1 MIRQHSLPF
10 RGLVT
15 CLASGLLLVRAV
27 AGDVTGVVSD
37 PNSKGFLSGASVLVV
52 ESNRAAS
59 TDSEGRFRLTG
70 LAAGSYTLDVQYLG
84 YEGKQVKVT
93 VPASGDVETDVALE
107 AKAIQLGAVV
117 IEGYREGRSRA
128 LQQKRTQANIL
139 DIISADA
146 IGNLPDRNVAEAIAR
161 APGVSI
167 TGMEQGEGRYVSIR
181 GIDPNLN
188 QVMMDGA
195 ILAAPGGSR
204 LGRAVPLD
212 TLGAGDVS
220 QVEVV
225 KAVTPDLDA
234 NSLGGTINIKSSS
247 AFDRR
252 ERFLSGSVSVNH
264 NDSSD
269 KNNLEAKISY
279 SDLFGPQKKWGIAVS
294 TSYEKREYSNH
305 WLQTSWNLR
314 NLNGSDVYLPN
325 GFEIKP
331 EEGEVKRMGG
341 NLALEFRPDANTQ
354 FYFRPSYSSTVRNE
368 HTVEVLHSVSNSN
381 TSQVQLT
388 GPNAGRFIGNNRTER
403 RDFNSR
409 KEQELLTLIGGFKKV
424 FGDFTLEPMIALSA
438 AEENTP
444 FNNVL
449 AFRNANGATGPIT
462 FDANAFD
469 FVRWDVDPAVDTP
482 NKYPLRRTREDTS
495 IIDEDTLSAKVDLRW
510 NIEDLTGRNSYLK
523 TGFKYIQ
530 RDRISDFES
539 KRLVP
544 VGNWNLSAVSTRPSV
559 GVYDNRYQSGFLI
572 DPDATWTYI
581 RSNPALTV
589 LDPVDSTAN
598 SVEDDYDIDEYIYAA
613 YAMGSVDFGKLTV
626 LGGLRW
632 EKTDATI
639 RAVEV
644 RTFRGQLLG
653 RFPKSGVTS
662 YDKVFPNLQAVYRF
676 NDRLIG
682 RAAITQVLGRPA
694 YEDARPLARFTYDL
708 ITNPNNP
715 TYNYSGTLNVG
726 NPDLGPYEAVNFD
739 LSLEYYLQGRGLF
752 SIAAYRKEI
761 DNPIYSYTQT
771 QENVIYSGIG
781 LQSLGVTSV
790 RNADSGRIAGL
801 EINLY
806 QPFSFLPAP
815 FDGFGIDANVSLIS
829 SEVKVPLRPNDDLP
843 FLRQPSRLYNVTLF
857 YEKAGFSG
865 RVAWSY
871 ADESIETIGAD
882 VLNDRYRV
890 PRDQV
895 DVLFRYRING
905 NYAVTAAVRNLTE
918 EPEQRSTGVFHLMQY
933 SRLLGRDF
941 RVGLDF
947 NF

>member
-1 MIRQHSLPF
+1 MIRQSSLPL
-10 RGLVT
+10 RGLAAGLSFGIL
-15 CLASGLLLVRAV
+15 LARAF
-27 AGDVTGVVSD
+27 AGDITGVVSD
-37 PNSKGFLSGASVLVV
+37 PGSKSFLSGASVIVV
-52 ESNRAAS
+52 ETSRAVS

-70 LAAGSYTLDVQYLG
+70 LAAGNYTLDVQYLG
-84 YEGKQVKVT
+84 YEGKQVRVT
-93 VPASGDVETDVALE
+93 VPEAGEVTTDVSLGTGVVQMGAL
-107 AKAIQLGAVV
+107 VV
-117 IEGYREGRSRA
+117 EGYREGRSRA

-146 IGNLPDRNVAEAIAR
+146 IGNLPDRNVAEAVAR

-195 ILAAPGGSR
+195 VLAAAGGSR

-220 QVEVV
+220 QVEVI

-252 ERFLSGSVSVNH
+252 ERFLSGSVSMNH

-279 SDLFGPQKKWGIAVS
+279 SDLFGPKKTWGIAVS
-294 TSYEKREYSNH
+294 TSFEKRAYSNH
-305 WLQTSWNLR
+305 WLQTGWNLR
-314 NLNGSDVYLPN
+314 SLNGANVYVPN

-331 EEGEVKRMGG
+331 EEGELERMGG
-341 NLALEFRPDANTQ
+341 NLSLEFRPDANTQ
-354 FYFRPSYSSTVRNE
+354 FYLRPSFSSTERSE

-381 TSQVQLT
+381 TSQVQFT
-388 GPNAGRFIGNNRTER
+388 GLNAGRFIGNNRTER
-403 RDFNSR
+403 RDFDTR
-409 KEQELLTLIGGFKKV
+409 KEQELMTVVAGFKKV
-424 FGDFTLEPMIALSA
+424 VGDFTLEPMIALSA

-444 FNNVL
+444 FNNIL

-462 FDANAFD
+462 FDHNGFD
-469 FVRWDVDPAVDTP
+469 FLRWDVDPTIDTA
-482 NKYPLRRTREDTS
+482 NKYPLRRTREDTA

-510 NIEDLTGRNSYLK
+510 DMHNRTGRNGYLK
-523 TGFKYIQ
+523 AGFKYIQ

-544 VGNWNLSAVSTRPSV
+544 VGNWNLSSVSTRPSV
-559 GVYDNRYQSGFLI
+559 GVYDNRFQSGFLL
-572 DPDATWTYI
+572 DPVSTWAYI
-581 RSNPALTV
+581 RGNPALTV

-598 SVEDDYDIDEYIYAA
+598 SVEDDYDIDEYIYAG
-613 YAMGSVDFGKLTV
+613 YAMGSMDFGKLTV

-662 YDKVFPNLQAVYRF
+662 YDKLFPNLQSVYRF
-676 NDRLIG
+676 SDRLIG

-715 TYNYSGTLNVG
+715 TYNHSGSLNVG
-726 NPDLGPYEAVNFD
+726 NPELGPYEAVNFD
-739 LSLEYYLQGRGLF
+739 VSLEYYLQGRGLI
-752 SIAAYRKEI
+752 SVAAYRKEI
-761 DNPIYSYTQT
+761 DNPIYSYTQS

-781 LQSLGVTSV
+781 LQTLNVTSV
-790 RNADSGRIAGL
+790 RNADSGRISGL
-801 EINLY
+801 EVNLY

-815 FDGFGIDANVSLIS
+815 FDGFGVDANVSLIS

-857 YEKAGFSG
+857 YEKGGFSG
-865 RVAWSY
+865 RIAWSY
-871 ADESIETIGAD
+871 ADESIETIGSD

-890 PRDQV
+890 PRDQF
-895 DVLFRYRING
+895 DVLFRYRVSG
-905 NYAVTAAVRNLTE
+905 NYAITAAVRNLTE
-918 EPEQRSTGVFHLMQY
+918 EPEQRSTGVFNLMQY